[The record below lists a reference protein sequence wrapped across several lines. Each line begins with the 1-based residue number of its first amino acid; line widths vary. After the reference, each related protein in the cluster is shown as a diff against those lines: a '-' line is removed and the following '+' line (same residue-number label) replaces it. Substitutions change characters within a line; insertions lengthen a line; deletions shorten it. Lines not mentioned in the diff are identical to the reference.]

1 MTNGVEIARM
11 IQTDFDKRSG
21 LMFILAFG
29 AVSFFADM
37 GYEGMRSSTG
47 PFLALLGASGTI
59 VGIVAG
65 AGELFGYLLR
75 AVSGRLAE
83 KSRAYWPFT
92 LAGYVLQMAVI
103 PLLGLCGNWQ
113 MAAIVIVLERT
124 GKAIRNPAANFMMSR
139 AGEHIGQ
146 GWAFGL
152 QQAMDNAGAVA
163 GPLIV
168 ALVLAHHGGYEHAFF
183 WLAIPAALT
192 LISVFVTASR
202 FPYAGHIVSE
212 NLHLKFALPR
222 AYWLYAAS
230 SALVAFGFAD
240 FSLIAYHFKQ
250 AHIVSD
256 TMIPILY
263 AVAMAASG
271 IGALLFGIAFDKRGF
286 AIFPSAILAAA
297 LVTPLAFLGGHDL
310 AIIGAALWGLA
321 LGAQTSILSAGVA
334 KIVPEHSRARAYG
347 FFSGIF
353 GVSWFAGSA
362 VMGLLY
368 DKSLYALVGVSV
380 LAEILALMP
389 LLMAIRLRGK

>member
-1 MTNGVEIARM
+1 MHM
-11 IQTDFDKRSG
+11 ITTDFDKRSG

-29 AVSFFADM
+29 VVSFFADM

-47 PFLALLGASGTI
+47 PFLALLGASGTV
-59 VGIVAG
+59 VGVIAG

-83 KSRAYWPFT
+83 RTRAYWPFT

-113 MAAIVIVLERT
+113 MAAVVIVLERT
-124 GKAIRNPAANFMMSR
+124 GKAIRNPTANFMKSR

-152 QQAMDNAGAVA
+152 HEAMDQAGAMA

-168 ALVLAHHGGYEHAFF
+168 ALVLAHHGSYAHAFL
-183 WLAIPAALT
+183 WLAVPVALT
-192 LISVFVTASR
+192 LISVFTVAAR
-202 FPYAGHIVSE
+202 FPYAGHIVAPQP
-212 NLHLKFALPR
+212 HLSFKLPR

-240 FSLIAYHFKQ
+240 YPLIAYHFKQ
-250 AHIVSD
+250 AGLVSD

-310 AIIGAALWGLA
+310 AIAGAALWGLA
-321 LGAQTSILSAGVA
+321 LGAQNSILSAGVA

-353 GVSWFAGSA
+353 GIAWFAGSA

-368 DKSLYALVGVSV
+368 DKSLYLLVGVSV
-380 LAEILALMP
+380 LAEILALLP
-389 LLMAIRLRGK
+389 LLMAVRSRS

>member
-1 MTNGVEIARM
+1 M

-29 AVSFFADM
+29 VVSFFADM

-47 PFLALLGASGTI
+47 PFLALLGASGTV
-59 VGIVAG
+59 VGFVAG

-113 MAAIVIVLERT
+113 MAALVIVLERT
-124 GKAIRNPAANFMMSR
+124 GKAIRNPTANFMMSR

-152 QQAMDNAGAVA
+152 QEAMDQAGAMA

-168 ALVLAHHGGYEHAFF
+168 ALVLAHHGSYAHAFL

-192 LISVFVTASR
+192 LVSVFTVAAR
-202 FPYAGHIVSE
+202 FPYAGHIVAPQP
-212 NLHLKFALPR
+212 HLSFKLPR

-240 FSLIAYHFKQ
+240 YPLIAYHFKQ
-250 AHIVSD
+250 AGLVTD

-263 AVAMAASG
+263 AVAMATSG

-297 LVTPLAFLGGHDL
+297 LVTPLAFLGGRDL
-310 AIIGAALWGLA
+310 AIVGAALWGLA
-321 LGAQTSILSAGVA
+321 LGAQNSILSAGVA
-334 KIVPEHSRARAYG
+334 KIVPQHSRARAYG

-353 GVSWFAGSA
+353 GISWFIGSS

-380 LAEILALMP
+380 LAEILALLP
-389 LLMAIRLRGK
+389 LLMAIRLRPRLPS

>member
-1 MTNGVEIARM
+1 M
-11 IQTDFDKRSG
+11 ITTDFDKRSG
-21 LMFILAFG
+21 LLFILAFG
-29 AVSFFADM
+29 VVSFFADM
-37 GYEGMRSSTG
+37 AYEGMRSSTG
-47 PFLALLGASGTI
+47 PFLALLGASGTV
-59 VGIVAG
+59 VGVVAG

-75 AVSGRLAE
+75 VVSGRLAE

-92 LAGYVLQMAVI
+92 LAGYVLQMAAI

-113 MAAIVIVLERT
+113 MAAIIIVLERS
-124 GKAIRNPAANFMMSR
+124 GKAIRNPTANFMKSR

-152 QQAMDNAGAVA
+152 HEAMDQTGALA

-168 ALVLAHHGGYEHAFF
+168 ALVLAHHGSYAHAFL
-183 WLAIPAALT
+183 WLAVPAVLT
-192 LISVFVTASR
+192 LVSVFTVAAR
-202 FPYAGHIVSE
+202 FPYAGHIVAPQP
-212 NLHLKFALPR
+212 HLSFTLPR

-240 FSLIAYHFKQ
+240 YPLIAYHFKQ
-250 AHIVSD
+250 AGLVSD

-263 AVAMAASG
+263 AVAMATSG

-286 AIFPSAILAAA
+286 AIFPSVILAAA

-310 AIIGAALWGLA
+310 AIVGAALWGFA
-321 LGAQTSILSAGVA
+321 LGAQDSILSAGVA
-334 KIVPEHSRARAYG
+334 KIVPQHSRARAYG
-347 FFSGIF
+347 FFAGIF
-353 GVSWFAGSA
+353 GIAWFAGSA

-380 LAEILALMP
+380 LAEILALLP
-389 LLMAIRLRGK
+389 LLMAIRLRPRLSS

>member
-1 MTNGVEIARM
+1 M

-29 AVSFFADM
+29 VVSFFADM

-47 PFLALLGASGTI
+47 PFMALLGASGTV
-59 VGIVAG
+59 VGFVAG

-83 KSRAYWPFT
+83 RTRAYWPFT

-113 MAAIVIVLERT
+113 LAAVVIVLERT
-124 GKAIRNPAANFMMSR
+124 GKAIRNPTANFMMSR

-152 QQAMDNAGAVA
+152 QEAMDQAGAMA

-168 ALVLAHHGGYEHAFF
+168 ALVLAHHGSYAHAFL
-183 WLAIPAALT
+183 WLAIPAILT
-192 LISVFVTASR
+192 LISVFTVAMR
-202 FPYAGHIVSE
+202 FPYAGHIVAPQP
-212 NLHLKFALPR
+212 HLSFKLPR
-222 AYWLYAAS
+222 AYWLYATS

-240 FSLIAYHFKQ
+240 YPLIAYHFKQ
-250 AHIVSD
+250 AGLVTD

-263 AVAMAASG
+263 AVAMATSG

-310 AIIGAALWGLA
+310 AIVGAGLWGFA
-321 LGAQTSILSAGVA
+321 LGGQNSILSAGVA

-353 GVSWFAGSA
+353 GIAWFAGSA

-368 DKSLYALVGVSV
+368 DVSLTALVVVSI
-380 LAEILALMP
+380 LAEILALLP
-389 LLMAIRLRGK
+389 LLMAIRLRPRLPS

>member
-1 MTNGVEIARM
+1 M

-29 AVSFFADM
+29 VVSLFADM
-37 GYEGMRSSTG
+37 AYEGMRSSTG
-47 PFLALLGASGTI
+47 PFLALLGASGTV

-92 LAGYVLQMAVI
+92 LAGYVVQMAVI

-113 MAAIVIVLERT
+113 MAALVIVLERT
-124 GKAIRNPAANFMMSR
+124 GKAIRNPTANFMMSR

-152 QQAMDNAGAVA
+152 QEAMDQAGAMA

-168 ALVLAHHGGYEHAFF
+168 ALVLAHHGSYAHAFY
-183 WLAIPAALT
+183 WLAIPAVLT
-192 LISVFVTASR
+192 LISVFTVAAR
-202 FPYAGHIVSE
+202 FPYAGHIVAPQP
-212 NLHLKFALPR
+212 HLSFTLPR

-240 FSLIAYHFKQ
+240 YPLIAYHFKQ
-250 AHIVSD
+250 AGLVSD

-263 AVAMAASG
+263 AVAMATSG
-271 IGALLFGIAFDKRGF
+271 IGALLFGVAFDKRGF

-297 LVTPLAFLGGHDL
+297 LVTPLAFLGGRDL
-310 AIIGAALWGLA
+310 AIVGAALWGLE
-321 LGAQTSILSAGVA
+321 LGAQNSILSAGVA
-334 KIVPEHSRARAYG
+334 KIVPQHSRARAYG

-353 GVSWFAGSA
+353 GISWFIGSS

-380 LAEILALMP
+380 LAEILALLP
-389 LLMAIRLRGK
+389 LLMAIRLRPRLPS